1 MNQKRHLT
9 DDDWNNIREKHAKF
23 TPEEARAWIRK
34 VMGPPR
40 RTLEGQEK
48 ENVWLM
54 IQLIDEPTSASNN
67 QRTITEVYHINR
79 KEYHVTYFDGDYFE
93 IDEMLADD

>member
-1 MNQKRHLT
+1 MKT
-9 DDDWNNIREKHAKF
+9 M
-23 TPEEARAWIRK
+23 TTEEARIFIRK

-54 IQLIDEPTSASNN
+54 LQLIDEPTSFSNN
-67 QRTITEVYHINR
+67 QHTITEVYHLNQ
-79 KEYHVTYFDGDYFE
+79 KEYQVTYFSTDDFE
-93 IDEMLADD
+93 INEMLPDD

>member
-1 MNQKRHLT
+1 MN
-9 DDDWNNIREKHAKF
+9 DFINSMS
-23 TPEEARAWIRK
+23 PEELKVLLRK

-54 IQLIDEPTSASNN
+54 IQLIDEPTSTSNN
-67 QRTITEVYHINR
+67 QRTITEVYHLNQ
-79 KEYHVTYFDGDYFE
+79 KEYRVTYFDGDDFE
-93 IDEMLADD
+93 IDEMLPDD

>member
-1 MNQKRHLT
+1 MKT
-9 DDDWNNIREKHAKF
+9 M
-23 TPEEARAWIRK
+23 TTEEARIFIRK

-54 IQLIDEPTSASNN
+54 IQLIDEPISVSNN
-67 QRTITEVYHINR
+67 QRTITEVYHLNQ
-79 KEYHVTYFDGDYFE
+79 KEYQVTYFSTDNFE
-93 IDEMLADD
+93 IEEMLSDD

>member
-1 MNQKRHLT
+1 MKKHLT
-9 DDDWNNIREKHAKF
+9 SDDWAAIREKHAKM
-23 TPEEARAWIRK
+23 TPEEAKAWIRK

-48 ENVWLM
+48 DNVWLM

-67 QRTITEVYHINR
+67 QRTITEVYHLNQ
-79 KEYHVTYFDGDYFE
+79 KEYHVTYFDGDDFE
-93 IDEMLADD
+93 IHEISPDD

>member
-1 MNQKRHLT
+1 MN
-9 DDDWNNIREKHAKF
+9 DFINSMS
-23 TPEEARAWIRK
+23 PEELKAFLRK

-67 QRTITEVYHINR
+67 QRTITEVYHLNQ
-79 KEYHVTYFDGDYFE
+79 KEYRVTYFDGDDFE
-93 IDEMLADD
+93 IDEMLPDD

>member
-9 DDDWNNIREKHAKF
+9 ATDWNSIRAKHAAM
-23 TPEEARAWIRK
+23 TPEEAKAWIRK

-48 ENVWLM
+48 DNVWLM
-54 IQLIDEPTSASNN
+54 IQLIDEPTSCSNN
-67 QRTITEVYHINR
+67 QQTITEVYHLNQ
-79 KEYHVTYFDGDYFE
+79 KEYHVTYFNGDYFE
-93 IDEMLADD
+93 IDEMLPND

>member
-1 MNQKRHLT
+1 MSEPDFIKRMREYSEELCK
-9 DDDWNNIREKHAKF
+9 DPIRLKEF
-23 TPEEARAWIRK
+23 MRK

-48 ENVWLM
+48 DNVWLM

-67 QRTITEVYHINR
+67 QRTITEVYHLNQ
-79 KEYHVTYFDGDYFE
+79 KEYHVTYFDGDEFE
-93 IDEMLADD
+93 IDEMLPDE

>member
-1 MNQKRHLT
+1 MIDNSHL
-9 DDDWNNIREKHAKF
+9 DNLRNDPIKLKKF
-23 TPEEARAWIRK
+23 LRA

-67 QRTITEVYHINR
+67 QRTITEVYHLNQ
-79 KEYHVTYFDGDYFE
+79 KEYHVTYFDGDDFV
-93 IDEMLADD
+93 IDEMLPDD

>member
-1 MNQKRHLT
+1 MIDFIKNMS
-9 DDDWNNIREKHAKF
+9 
-23 TPEEARAWIRK
+23 PEELKVFLRK

-54 IQLIDEPTSASNN
+54 IQLIDEPVSCSNN
-67 QRTITEVYHINR
+67 QRTITEVYQLNQ
-79 KEYHVTYFDGDYFE
+79 KEYHVTYFDGDDFE
-93 IDEMLADD
+93 IDEMLSDD

>member
-1 MNQKRHLT
+1 MKT
-9 DDDWNNIREKHAKF
+9 M
-23 TPEEARAWIRK
+23 TTEEARIFIRK

-54 IQLIDEPTSASNN
+54 IQLIDEPTSVSNN
-67 QRTITEVYHINR
+67 QRTITEVYHLNQ
-79 KEYHVTYFDGDYFE
+79 KEYQVTYFSTDNFE
-93 IDEMLADD
+93 IEEMLSDD

>member
-1 MNQKRHLT
+1 MNDFINSMSPAELKALL
-9 DDDWNNIREKHAKF
+9 
-23 TPEEARAWIRK
+23 RK

-48 ENVWLM
+48 DNVWLM

-67 QRTITEVYHINR
+67 QRTITEVYHLNQ
-79 KEYHVTYFDGDYFE
+79 KEYHVTYFDGDNFE
-93 IDEMLADD
+93 IDEMLSDE

>member
-1 MNQKRHLT
+1 MNDFINKLS
-9 DDDWNNIREKHAKF
+9 
-23 TPEEARAWIRK
+23 PEELKVLLRK

-54 IQLIDEPTSASNN
+54 IQLIDEPTSTSNN
-67 QRTITEVYHINR
+67 QRTITEVYHLNQ
-79 KEYHVTYFDGDYFE
+79 KEYRVTYFDGDDFE
-93 IDEMLADD
+93 IDEMLPDD